1 MFVTIV
7 TSSWRGYT
15 PPPIVCSQFF
25 LGLRWDWRGIRDCQ
39 VTQNATEV
47 LISIRR
53 YVGITFFFWGCVE
66 IGGESMNVKSHRTKR
81 RRQKFS
87 FRYVGI
93 SSYSQNA
100 TLLCVLMCVYDAAC
114 SLQTCMDVAAHV
126 AQWFDSTLRTVDVV
140 YYWFSFCELHWFVF
154 CLVVSCM
161 YVFGSILPR
170 CARSARIKQ
179 YGIYL
184 FIVYA
189 SHTSFMHHIPLP

>member
-1 MFVTIV
+1 MALLDHLI
-7 TSSWRGYT
+7 RGLHSVALCV
-15 PPPIVCSQFF
+15 PSFF
-25 LGLRWDWRGIRDCQ
+25 LGLRRDWRGIRDCQ

-114 SLQTCMDVAAHV
+114 SLQTCMDLAAHV
-126 AQWFDSTLRTVDVV
+126 AQWFDSTLRTVGVV
-140 YYWFSFCELHWFVF
+140 FKCFYVLDLFWLLLCFVGS
-154 CLVVSCM
+154 CLFV
-161 YVFGSILPR
+161 
-170 CARSARIKQ
+170 CA
-179 YGIYL
+179 
-184 FIVYA
+184 
-189 SHTSFMHHIPLP
+189 